1 MPIPPDLNDD
11 PPPLPPAD
19 LDAFVTM
26 VVDLAQMSGV
36 SLGDSTHAHIHADER
51 PAAASWEPTDLAGAE
66 WCARKLADA
75 RERIAGLRDC
85 YETWKSELDVWLADV
100 TKRDEVTA
108 LLMES
113 KLEAFALEQRAAG
126 GPATLKLPS
135 GQVRTVKHSTKV
147 TMPDAAAALAWAL
160 ERIPCPRCEGRGLV
174 PDGAAVPSP
183 EECGHCDNGWIERH
197 PDIVQRKE
205 WVNVTDV
212 RAYVEART
220 VPTGR
225 FVMDLECGC
234 TLTDSLPDELAER
247 VTDDG
252 RLWVDGRTVRLLCP
266 THGAEQAIA
275 HIVPETK
282 LQPVEVGPG
291 GATVDV
297 LSVEPEHVT
306 ATVA

>member
-19 LDAFVTM
+19 LDAFIAM
-26 VVDLAQMSGV
+26 VVDLAQLSGV

-66 WCARKLADA
+66 WCARKHADA
-75 RERIAGLRDC
+75 RERIAGMRDC
-85 YETWKSELDVWLADV
+85 YEAWKAELDVWLADV

-108 LLMES
+108 MLMAS

-147 TMPDAAAALAWAL
+147 TMPDADTVLAWAKEL
-160 ERIPCPRCEGRGLV
+160 VPCPTCGGQDIVDEANRSMVCPTCL
-174 PDGAAVPSP
+174 GAK
-183 EECGHCDNGWIERH
+183 EIQRH
-197 PDIVQRKE
+197 PDLVKLKE

-212 RAYVEART
+212 RAYVDARP
-220 VPTGR
+220 VATGR
-225 FVMDLECGC
+225 FVMSLSCGC
-234 TLTDSLPDELAER
+234 TLVDSLPDGIAER

-252 RLWVDGRTVRLLCP
+252 RVWAAGETVRVLCP
-266 THGAEQAIA
+266 THGTDQPVA
-275 HIVPETK
+275 HIEPETT
-282 LQPVEVGPG
+282 LQPVAVNGEGLVAGLG
-291 GATVDV
+291 
-297 LSVEPEHVT
+297 VEPEHVT
-306 ATVA
+306 ATVV